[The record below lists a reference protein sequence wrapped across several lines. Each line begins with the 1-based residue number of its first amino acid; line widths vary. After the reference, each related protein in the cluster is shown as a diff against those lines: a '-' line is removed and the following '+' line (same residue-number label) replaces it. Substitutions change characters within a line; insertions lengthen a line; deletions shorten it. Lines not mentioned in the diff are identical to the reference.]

1 MRIELT
7 ELLRIANAELRQML
21 ALVRH
26 RAAEPAVQPPREL
39 KAIEQTTPNSEIIP
53 NRTCRGHVFVGRG
66 LPQREE
72 AR

>member
-21 ALVRH
+21 A
-26 RAAEPAVQPPREL
+26 A
-39 KAIEQTTPNSEIIP
+39 N
-53 NRTCRGHVFVGRG
+53 HVADMFFVGRG